1 MSSHLKAAVAV
12 FTALGAACATASP
25 VRQPE
30 TGIPV
35 PSAWTAPV
43 DAGPAD
49 PVWWRQFGDPG
60 LEAVVAEALEGN
72 RDLRAASARIDAAAA
87 LARVSEA
94 DLRPTIG
101 AGLDANARKQNFIGL
116 PIPGAEDRVLST
128 RVTSYGVS
136 VDTSWEADL
145 WGRIRS
151 SVSAS
156 LADAQAA
163 AFETGAARLSV
174 AAQAAKVWFA
184 LIEADQQVQLAE
196 DTVASYRTTTEQVR
210 DRYERGLRPPSDL
223 RLTLSNLH
231 TAEALLAQRREQFG
245 RVARQLEVLLGRY
258 PAGALAPPGQLP
270 ELPGEV
276 PAGMPAEVMERRPD
290 LQAAER
296 RLAAADARLT
306 ANRRALYPRLALTGS
321 GGIATNALRRLLDGD
336 FAIWSLAGGL
346 TQPLFQGGRLR
357 AQVDVADAQTREALE
372 RYASQVL
379 TAFGEVEIAL
389 DAQAHMRERAAR
401 LAEAAEQA
409 AAARELAEQRY
420 ASGLETVLGVLE
432 TQRRQLEAQSQLLA
446 IRRLQLD
453 TRVDLHLALGG
464 DFTAAQQTVSKD

>member
-1 MSSHLKAAVAV
+1 
-12 FTALGAACATASP
+12 
-25 VRQPE
+25 
-30 TGIPV
+30 
-35 PSAWTAPV
+35 
-43 DAGPAD
+43 
-49 PVWWRQFGDPG
+49 
-60 LEAVVAEALEGN
+60 
-72 RDLRAASARIDAAAA
+72 
-87 LARVSEA
+87 
-94 DLRPTIG
+94 
-101 AGLDANARKQNFIGL
+101 
-116 PIPGAEDRVLST
+116 
-128 RVTSYGVS
+128 

-184 LIEADQQVQLAE
+184 LIEADQQVQLTE

-336 FAIWSLAGGL
+336 FSIWSLAGGL

>member
-1 MSSHLKAAVAV
+1 
-12 FTALGAACATASP
+12 
-25 VRQPE
+25 
-30 TGIPV
+30 
-35 PSAWTAPV
+35 
-43 DAGPAD
+43 
-49 PVWWRQFGDPG
+49 
-60 LEAVVAEALEGN
+60 
-72 RDLRAASARIDAAAA
+72 
-87 LARVSEA
+87 
-94 DLRPTIG
+94 
-101 AGLDANARKQNFIGL
+101 
-116 PIPGAEDRVLST
+116 
-128 RVTSYGVS
+128 
-136 VDTSWEADL
+136 
-145 WGRIRS
+145 
-151 SVSAS
+151 
-156 LADAQAA
+156 
-163 AFETGAARLSV
+163 
-174 AAQAAKVWFA
+174 
-184 LIEADQQVQLAE
+184 
-196 DTVASYRTTTEQVR
+196 
-210 DRYERGLRPPSDL
+210 
-223 RLTLSNLH
+223 
-231 TAEALLAQRREQFG
+231 
-245 RVARQLEVLLGRY
+245 
-258 PAGALAPPGQLP
+258 
-270 ELPGEV
+270 
-276 PAGMPAEVMERRPD
+276 MPAEVMERRPD

-306 ANRRALYPRLALTGS
+306 SNRRALYPRLALTGS

-336 FAIWSLAGGL
+336 FSIWSLAGGL